1 MKKSRIAV
9 ILLLGLACA
18 GSYILPGYT
27 CTIFTY
33 SKGGTVLFGNNEDWH
48 NLTDVVYFVPPE
60 GGRYGAVYLGQR
72 YTDRYNPQGG
82 MNEMGLAFDANGLPE
97 ARLNDKPELPRPRTW
112 IAVMMME
119 ECATVEEA
127 IELAKSHS
135 WGSSLRYQLHLAD
148 ASGDAVVI
156 GAGKDGELAFTRLK
170 GEGFLVSTNFNLAD
184 PDNGRRP
191 CSRYDTAS
199 AMLSDIGGD
208 DSPSLGDFRAVLEA
222 VAQRGET
229 VNTVYS
235 NIFDLK
241 NLVVHLYYF
250 HQFEEEVTI
259 NLREELEEGFHH
271 EVIGQL
277 FTPETRQ
284 RAREEMM
291 SYIPDQE
298 YPVALLGDAL
308 FGLGLALPVFML
320 ALVFTRSWSGGDVG
334 GGGASGG
341 SSQFRWAGFLRPN
354 ALKVVVAL
362 LLPALVALLVTRS
375 PDGVLDFYWYL
386 LTPMM
391 PYYDG
396 TTITRVFNR
405 YVLLWVPFYL
415 AACTLAYIVSVV
427 RSPARGEPDPA
438 EEGESEGSQ
447 R

>member
-1 MKKSRIAV
+1 VNRTDRRQSWRLIAKSRTAV
-9 ILLLGLACA
+9 IFLLVLAHA
-18 GSYILPGYT
+18 SSFALRGHA

-33 SKGGTVLFGNNEDWH
+33 SKGDTVLFGNNEDWH

-60 GGRYGAVYLGQR
+60 GERYGAVYLGQR

-82 MNEMGLAFDANGLPE
+82 MNEMGLAFDANALPE
-97 ARLNDKPELPRPRTW
+97 ARLNDELELPRPRTW

-119 ECATVEEA
+119 ECATVKEA

-135 WGSSLRYQLHLAD
+135 WGSSIRYQLHLAD
-148 ASGDAVVI
+148 AKGDAVVI
-156 GAGKDGELAFTRLK
+156 SAGDDGELAFTRLE
-170 GEGFLVSTNFNLAD
+170 GEGFLVSTNFNLANL
-184 PDNGRRP
+184 DNMRRS

-199 AMLSDIGGD
+199 AMLSDIGSD

-259 NLREELEEGFHH
+259 YLHEELEERFHH
-271 EVIGQL
+271 DVIGQL
-277 FTPETRQ
+277 FTPETRK

-291 SYIPDQE
+291 SYVPDQE
-298 YPVALLGDAL
+298 YPMALLGDAL

-320 ALVFTRSWSGGDVG
+320 VLVFTRSWSSYDVG
-334 GGGASGG
+334 GSGASGRP
-341 SSQFRWAGFLRPN
+341 SQFQWAGFLRPN
-354 ALKVVVAL
+354 ALKMVVTL
-362 LLPALVALLVTRS
+362 LLPTLVALLVTRS

-415 AACTLAYIVSVV
+415 AACIVAHIGSMV
-427 RSPARGEPDPA
+427 RGPARGEP
-438 EEGESEGSQ
+438 
-447 R
+447 

>member
-1 MKKSRIAV
+1 VKKSRIAV

-48 NLTDVVYFVPPE
+48 NRTDVVYFVPPE

-127 IELAKSHS
+127 IELAKSYS

-148 ASGDAVVI
+148 AKGDAVVI
-156 GAGKDGELAFTRLK
+156 GAGEDGELAFTRLE

-184 PDNGRRP
+184 PNNGRSP
-191 CSRYDTAS
+191 CGRYDTAS
-199 AMLSDIGGD
+199 VMLSDIGGD
-208 DSPSLGDFRAVLEA
+208 DSPSLGDFSVVLEA

-229 VNTVYS
+229 INTVYS

-259 NLREELEEGFHH
+259 HLREELEEGFHH

-277 FTPETRQ
+277 FTPETRE

-308 FGLGLALPVFML
+308 LGLGLALPVFML

-341 SSQFRWAGFLRPN
+341 PSQFQWAGFLRPN
-354 ALKVVVAL
+354 ALKVVVAI

-375 PDGVLDFYWYL
+375 PDSVLDFYWYL

-415 AACTLAYIVSVV
+415 AACIVAYIASVV
-427 RSPARGEPDPA
+427 RSPARGEPDLG